1 MYARVSERPS
11 PALEATDRD
20 PAGSVIGVVQHGLHG
35 ENGSRRRVTLCSR
48 VAAAAHQ
55 VIAGIAR
62 GPAREMPPVLDLG
75 KHLDARLDRIGHVGL
90 IYVDAHGG
98 KHL

>member
-11 PALEATDRD
+11 PALEVTDRD
-20 PAGSVIGVVQHGLHG
+20 PAGSVIGVVQYGLHG

-62 GPAREMPPVLDLG
+62 GPAREMLSVLDLG
-75 KHLDARLDRIGHVGL
+75 KHLDAAGGGEWFSHPLRKLPIDARIF
-90 IYVDAHGG
+90 
-98 KHL
+98 